1 MRKIRVTLRN
11 ISVHRATT
19 KYFLARLFSKT
30 RLKRKDFQAIA
41 RLAWAQE
48 VSGSNP
54 DAPTICLLIFNAR
67 VFDRL
72 HLTRK
77 DDFVGF
83 PGSPQAFGG
92 GHNGIFVAGIRPVMS
107 YLEFTQ
113 DNEPGARTSVEMAPS
128 ALLQVALSSVAKR
141 QSHAKRHESNRRND
155 QDRDTLA
162 NGPLSVLGARLC
174 RAVTHRTALAERW
187 RGPQEESR
195 EEK

>member
-1 MRKIRVTLRN
+1 MTLRN

-54 DAPTICLLIFNAR
+54 DA
-67 VFDRL
+67 